1 MKQLARSRRSATLF
15 DRAPANP
22 VRIAA
27 SLRGKD
33 LPGVTPAMTA
43 QHRQFLNPACTA
55 ALFRK
60 YNKRRAA

>member
-1 MKQLARSRRSATLF
+1 MKQRAKSRRSATLF
-15 DRAPANP
+15 DRAPANS

-33 LPGVTPAMTA
+33 LPDVSPATTA

-60 YNKRRAA
+60 HNKRSAA